1 MYNAVG
7 KGLALAELVT
17 TLSDI
22 GGDATTVRSGE
33 EYINA
38 LNEYA
43 KSVPKPPKTA
53 TSAYTSFRF
62 TFFSAMTKVAGDNSL
77 PAEYFDI
84 PPNGYIPYWPPW
96 YRLNNLYATDAILPV
111 YESIINGSYG

>member
-1 MYNAVG
+1 MDAQETRNHAPSVNIKVEQLKCQNENMLMYNAVG

-22 GGDATTVRSGE
+22 GGDATIVRSGE

-38 LNEYA
+38 LNAYA

-62 TFFSAMTKVAGDNSL
+62 TFFSAMTKVA
-77 PAEYFDI
+77 
-84 PPNGYIPYWPPW
+84 W
-96 YRLNNLYATDAILPV
+96 
-111 YESIINGSYG
+111 